1 MVVISI
7 LYFDKL
13 KASRKNGNDI
23 SFLLRIVKIDKKSVL
38 SFHKFYDISHL
49 IQIQTYLVLI
59 TQ

>member
-23 SFLLRIVKIDKKSVL
+23 SFLLRIVKIDEKIVIP
-38 SFHKFYDISHL
+38 FHKFYDISHL
-49 IQIQTYLVLI
+49 IQIQTLI